1 MAGVRKDLT
10 RSLYL
15 YGTAVLVLFGA
26 LMAGI
31 MTGNESRHLKRLVD
45 QQLTDLAD
53 RSAALIER
61 TIEFEPANMARLAMT
76 GSADA
81 NFVARFSQM
90 MSTQRTRAEL
100 AEVLVL
106 GGDGAVFWSSNAT
119 RAVGAQIPG
128 LEPSTGEGG
137 LELVSLPIDSV
148 PSRMAVLAIAGSNWR
163 VAAAQ
168 PAAQRVDRAG
178 SLVLISILL
187 FTLGGILTLWLLARW
202 LDRRL
207 LRPLLAA
214 EEVATRV
221 AQGNLSATMSA
232 TAGEA
237 ATEGN
242 QLLRAI
248 AAMVEA
254 LRTLVGA
261 IRGASSEAAAMAE
274 QISAATEEMSA
285 STQEVA
291 STTADLTDRAT
302 KQAGVV
308 RLAADDAR
316 KILGIAQALATG
328 AAQAAERNG
337 ALARL
342 ARAHREQLDRSTTEL
357 AKLTEEVELGAE
369 EAELLAT
376 SSEEIEKFI
385 TQTKAIAKQT
395 HMLALNAAIEAARA
409 GGEGRGFS
417 VVAEEVRK
425 LAGQAA
431 QAATSTSE
439 TVQSV
444 LARVQTAR
452 ERLLRLAQGGIAARD
467 AAQAAAE
474 GLRTVAEDAD
484 ANDQWTQAI
493 SASADDVRI
502 LIDGIAGRMKEVS
515 AGTEEYAAAA
525 EQIAAAAQEL
535 NASTEEIAS
544 SAGHLADAAER
555 LTNAVGGFRVS

>member
-31 MTGNESRHLKRLVD
+31 MTGNESRHLRHNLDDRLVN
-45 QQLTDLAD
+45 LAD
-53 RSAALIER
+53 RSAALLAQALEYQ
-61 TIEFEPANMARLAMT
+61 PGAMARLALPGAEGAEAAAALDPLLSTSRTEADVVTLEVLSGT
-76 GSADA
+76 GSVIWTTKASGALGSQIAGLDA
-81 NFVARFSQM
+81 AAGR
-90 MSTQRTRAEL
+90 
-100 AEVLVL
+100 
-106 GGDGAVFWSSNAT
+106 
-119 RAVGAQIPG
+119 
-128 LEPSTGEGG
+128 GG
-137 LELVSLPIDSV
+137 LQLVDLQVGGVAARAAILPV
-148 PSRMAVLAIAGSNWR
+148 PGSNWR
-163 VAAAQ
+163 VVASA
-168 PAAQRVDRAG
+168 PAAGRVGLTG
-178 SLVLISILL
+178 SLVLFSILI
-187 FTLGGILTLWLLARW
+187 FTLGGIVTLYLLARW
-202 LDRRL
+202 LDRQIL
-207 LRPLLAA
+207 SPLLVA
-214 EEVATRV
+214 EDVATQV
-221 AQGNLSATMSA
+221 ARGNLSASVSESDA
-232 TAGEA
+232 AGA
-237 ATEGN
+237 EGN
-242 QLLRAI
+242 RLLRAI
-248 AAMVEA
+248 AAMIEA
-254 LRTLVGA
+254 LQRLVGA
-261 IRGASSEAAAMAE
+261 IRGASSEAAAMAQ

-285 STQEVA
+285 STEEVA
-291 STTADLTDRAT
+291 STTADLTDRAS
-302 KQAGVV
+302 KQAVVV
-308 RLAADDAR
+308 RLAADDAG
-316 KILGIAQALATG
+316 KILGIAQALASG
-328 AAQAAERNG
+328 ATQAAERNA

-342 ARAHREQLDRSTTEL
+342 ARSHREQLARSTTEL

-369 EAELLAT
+369 EAELLAS

-444 LARVQTAR
+444 LARVHTAR
-452 ERLLRLAQGGIAARD
+452 ERLLRLAQGGIVARD

-474 GLRTVAEDAD
+474 GLKTVADDAD

-525 EQIAAAAQEL
+525 QQIAAAAEEL